1 MRILHSKII
10 GDSNNHIII
19 LHGFL
24 GMGYNWKTHAKK
36 IALEG
41 YTVHLLD
48 LRNHGRSF
56 WDNDFSFNSMA
67 EDIKNYV
74 KLKNISK
81 VDLIGHSMGGNLAFH
96 ISNNFPD
103 IIKKIVVVDIA
114 PKKYE
119 NVHEDIL
126 LGLKSID
133 FNLIRSR
140 KEVDEKLSLYI
151 SDERVRQFLLKS
163 VYWES
168 ETKLGFRFNLDAL
181 YEFSKNDI
189 SNEFKSSI
197 GFNGPSLFL
206 HGELSNYVNK
216 KDYELIN
223 YHYNNASIIEVPDSG
238 HWLHADNPNFFLEK
252 TINFLNS

>member
-1 MRILHSKII
+1 MKILHSKTI

-24 GMGYNWKTHAKK
+24 GMGDNWKTHAKK

-41 YTVHLLD
+41 FTVHLLD

-56 WDNDFSFNSMA
+56 WDDDFSFDSMA
-67 EDIKNYV
+67 EDIHNYL
-74 KLKNISK
+74 KSKNISK
-81 VDLIGHSMGGNLAFH
+81 VDLIGHSMGGNLAFY
-96 ISNNFPD
+96 ISNKMPN
-103 IIKKIVVVDIA
+103 IINKIIIVDIA
-114 PKKYE
+114 PKKYD
-119 NVHEDIL
+119 NLHEDIF

-133 FNLIRSR
+133 FNLIESR

-151 SDERVRQFLLKS
+151 PDDRVRQFLLKS
-163 VYWES
+163 VYWKS
-168 ETKLGFRFNLDAL
+168 ETRLGFRFNLEIL
-181 YEFSKNDI
+181 YDFSQNSI
-189 SNEFKSSI
+189 SNEFKTPI

-206 HGELSNYVNK
+206 HGELSNYVSE

-223 YHYNNASIIEVPDSG
+223 YHYNNASIIKVPNSG
-238 HWLHADNPNFFLEK
+238 HWLHIDNPDFFLEN

>member
-1 MRILHSKII
+1 MKILHSKII
-10 GDSNNHIII
+10 GDSNKHVII

-24 GMGYNWKTHAKK
+24 GMGDNWKTHAKK
-36 IALEG
+36 ISLEG
-41 YTVHLLD
+41 FTVHLLD

-56 WDNDFSFNSMA
+56 WDDDFNFDSMA
-67 EDIKNYV
+67 EDIKDYF
-74 KLKNISK
+74 KFKNISK
-81 VDLIGHSMGGNLAFH
+81 VDFIGQSMGGNLAFY
-96 ISNNFPD
+96 ISNKVPD
-103 IIKKIVVVDIA
+103 IINKIVIVDIA

-119 NVHEDIL
+119 NVHESIL

-133 FNLIRSR
+133 FSLISSR
-140 KEVDEKLSLYI
+140 KEANDKLSLYI

-168 ETKLGFRFNLDAL
+168 ESKLGFRFNLDVL
-181 YEFSKNDI
+181 YEFSKNGI

-216 KDYELIN
+216 KDYKLIN
-223 YHYNNASIIEVPDSG
+223 YHYTNASIIEVPDSG

>member
-1 MRILHSKII
+1 MKILHSKTI

-24 GMGYNWKTHAKK
+24 GMGDNWKTHAKK

-41 YTVHLLD
+41 FTVHLLD

-56 WDNDFSFNSMA
+56 WDDDFSFDSMA
-67 EDIKNYV
+67 EDIHNYL
-74 KLKNISK
+74 KSKNISK
-81 VDLIGHSMGGNLAFH
+81 VDLIGHSMGGNLAFY
-96 ISNNFPD
+96 ISNMMPN
-103 IIKKIVVVDIA
+103 IINKIVIVDIA
-114 PKKYE
+114 PKKYDKL
-119 NVHEDIL
+119 HEDIF

-133 FNLIRSR
+133 FNLIESR

-151 SDERVRQFLLKS
+151 PDDRVRQFLLKS
-163 VYWES
+163 VYWKS
-168 ETKLGFRFNLDAL
+168 ETRLGFRFNLEIL
-181 YEFSKNDI
+181 YDFSQNSI
-189 SNEFKSSI
+189 SNEFKTPI

-206 HGELSNYVNK
+206 HGELSNYVSE

-223 YHYNNASIIEVPDSG
+223 YHYNNASIIKVPNSG
-238 HWLHADNPNFFLEK
+238 HWLHIDNPDFFLEN

>member
-10 GDSNNHIII
+10 GDSNKNLII

-24 GMGYNWKTHAKK
+24 GMGDNWKTHAKK
-36 IALEG
+36 IAVEG
-41 YTVHLLD
+41 FTVHLLD

-67 EDIKNYV
+67 DDICNYI
-74 KLKNISK
+74 KFKNIS
-81 VDLIGHSMGGNLAFH
+81 DADFIGHSMGGNLA
-96 ISNNFPD
+96 IYLSNKVPD
-103 IIKKIVVVDIA
+103 ILNKIVIVDIA
-114 PKKYE
+114 PKKYDKL
-119 NVHEDIL
+119 HKDIF

-133 FNLIRSR
+133 FNLIGSR
-140 KEVDEKLSLYI
+140 KEVDEKLSLSI
-151 SDERVRQFLLKS
+151 SDDRVRQFLLKS

-168 ETKLGFRFNLDAL
+168 EGKLGFRFNLDVL
-181 YEFSKNDI
+181 YDFSKNSI
-189 SNEFKSSI
+189 SNVFQNPI

-206 HGELSNYVNK
+206 HGELSNYVNE

-223 YHYNNASIIEVPDSG
+223 YHYKNASIIKVPNSG
-238 HWLHADNPNFFLEK
+238 HWLHVDNSDFFLEN

>member
-1 MRILHSKII
+1 MKILHSKTI

-24 GMGYNWKTHAKK
+24 GMGDNWKTHAKK

-41 YTVHLLD
+41 FTVHLLD

-56 WDNDFSFNSMA
+56 WDDDFSFDSMA
-67 EDIKNYV
+67 EDIHNYL
-74 KLKNISK
+74 KSKNISK
-81 VDLIGHSMGGNLAFH
+81 VDLIGHSMGGNLAFY
-96 ISNNFPD
+96 ISNKVPD
-103 IIKKIVVVDIA
+103 IINKIVIVDIA
-114 PKKYE
+114 PKKYAKL
-119 NVHEDIL
+119 HEDIF

-133 FNLIRSR
+133 FNFIRSR

-151 SDERVRQFLLKS
+151 TDDRVRQFLLKS

-168 ETKLGFRFNLDAL
+168 QQRLGFRFNLDIL
-181 YEFSKNDI
+181 YDFSKNSI
-189 SNEFKSSI
+189 SNEFKTAIS
-197 GFNGPSLFL
+197 FNGPSLFL
-206 HGELSNYVNK
+206 HGELSNYVSE

-223 YHYNNASIIEVPDSG
+223 YHYNNASIIKVPNSG
-238 HWLHADNPNFFLEK
+238 HWLHVDNPDFFLEK

>member
-1 MRILHSKII
+1 MKILHSKII
-10 GDSNNHIII
+10 GDSNKHVII

-24 GMGYNWKTHAKK
+24 GMGDNWKTHAKK
-36 IALEG
+36 ISLEG
-41 YTVHLLD
+41 FTVHLLD

-56 WDNDFSFNSMA
+56 WDDDFNFDSMA
-67 EDIKNYV
+67 EDIKDYF
-74 KLKNISK
+74 KFKNISK
-81 VDLIGHSMGGNLAFH
+81 ADFIGHSMGGNLAFY
-96 ISNNFPD
+96 ISNKVPD
-103 IIKKIVVVDIA
+103 IINKIVIVDIA
-114 PKKYE
+114 PKKYK

-140 KEVDEKLSLYI
+140 KEANDKLSFYI

-168 ETKLGFRFNLDAL
+168 ESKLGFRFNLDVL
-181 YEFSKNDI
+181 YEFSKNGI

-197 GFNGPSLFL
+197 GFNGPTLFL

-223 YHYNNASIIEVPDSG
+223 YHYNNASIIEVPNSG

>member
-24 GMGYNWKTHAKK
+24 GMGDNWKTHAKK

-151 SDERVRQFLLKS
+151 SDERVRQFLLNS
-163 VYWES
+163 YNTS
-168 ETKLGFRFNLDAL
+168 RLNL
-181 YEFSKNDI
+181 K
-189 SNEFKSSI
+189 
-197 GFNGPSLFL
+197 PSFVS
-206 HGELSNYVNK
+206 LSQ
-216 KDYELIN
+216 
-223 YHYNNASIIEVPDSG
+223 
-238 HWLHADNPNFFLEK
+238 
-252 TINFLNS
+252 